1 MPTGTEQSDEFVM
14 SIGFE
19 EGNVISINGNRGDF
33 IRLKKALADADETGM
48 ILDSIDSFVS
58 LIDKEGETLQ

>member
-1 MPTGTEQSDEFVM
+1 MSASTEQDGEYVM

-19 EGNVISINGNRGDF
+19 EGNVISINGDRGDF
-33 IRLKKALADADETGM
+33 MRLKQALMNGEESEM
-48 ILDSIDSFVS
+48 ILNSIESFVS

>member
-1 MPTGTEQSDEFVM
+1 MSSSTEQDEGYVM

-19 EGNVISINGNRGDF
+19 EGNVISINGDRGDF
-33 IRLKKALADADETGM
+33 LRLKQALQDADESEM
-48 ILDSIDSFVS
+48 ILSSIDSFVS